1 MNPWDLFLLVSL
13 TVIFQKPLK
22 AILKTDQEN
31 KPWMKIQPTCQP
43 QPWRAVWES
52 SPHKKHG
59 VFTQKAWGWG
69 RDARTVIFMLRVER
83 KASCVCTGR
92 FPAKWKRPHGRS
104 LTQPQPWSLA
114 IFPFGFFFFFLLWSE
129 GIKWSMNKL
138 SNISKWNLV
147 RISEWLLKWYD
158 TFNILSKSTVFELK
172 YALCLSPA
180 PRSG

>member
-43 QPWRAVWES
+43 QPWRAVRES
-52 SPHKKHG
+52 PPHKKHG

-83 KASCVCTGR
+83 KASCVHGALSSQVEEAT
-92 FPAKWKRPHGRS
+92 WQEPHS
-104 LTQPQPWSLA
+104 ATALESSHFSFWL
-114 IFPFGFFFFFLLWSE
+114 FFFFLLWSE

>member
-43 QPWRAVWES
+43 QPWRAVRES
-52 SPHKKHG
+52 PPHKKHG

-83 KASCVCTGR
+83 KASCVHGALSSQVEEAT
-92 FPAKWKRPHGRS
+92 WQEPHS
-104 LTQPQPWSLA
+104 ATALESSHFSFWL
-114 IFPFGFFFFFLLWSE
+114 FFFPSVVWRNQMIYEQTLQHLQMKSGENFW
-129 GIKWSMNKL
+129 M
-138 SNISKWNLV
+138 
-147 RISEWLLKWYD
+147 
-158 TFNILSKSTVFELK
+158 TFEMVWHI
-172 YALCLSPA
+172 
-180 PRSG
+180 

>member
-43 QPWRAVWES
+43 QPWRAVRES
-52 SPHKKHG
+52 PPHKKHG

-83 KASCVCTGR
+83 KASCVHGALSSQVEEAT
-92 FPAKWKRPHGRS
+92 WQEPHS
-104 LTQPQPWSLA
+104 ATALESSHFSFWL
-114 IFPFGFFFFFLLWSE
+114 FFFSFCGLKESNDLWTNSPTSPNEIWWEFL
-129 GIKWSMNKL
+129 NDF
-138 SNISKWNLV
+138 WNGMTHLT
-147 RISEWLLKWYD
+147 S
-158 TFNILSKSTVFELK
+158 
-172 YALCLSPA
+172 
-180 PRSG
+180 

>member
-31 KPWMKIQPTCQP
+31 KPWMEIQPTCQP
-43 QPWRAVWES
+43 LPWRAVRES
-52 SPHKKHG
+52 PPHKKHG

-69 RDARTVIFMLRVER
+69 RDARTVIFMFRVER
-83 KASCVCTGR
+83 KVSCVCTGR

-114 IFPFGFFFFFLLWSE
+114 IFPFGFFFFSPSVVWRNQMIYEQTLQQLQMKSGENFW
-129 GIKWSMNKL
+129 M
-138 SNISKWNLV
+138 
-147 RISEWLLKWYD
+147 
-158 TFNILSKSTVFELK
+158 TFETVWHI
-172 YALCLSPA
+172 
-180 PRSG
+180 

>member
-43 QPWRAVWES
+43 QPWRAVRES
-52 SPHKKHG
+52 PPHKKHG

-69 RDARTVIFMLRVER
+69 ETLEQWY
-83 KASCVCTGR
+83 SCLGWKEKHRVCTGR

-114 IFPFGFFFFFLLWSE
+114 IFPFGFFFFPSVVWRNQMIYEQTLQHLQMKSGENFW
-129 GIKWSMNKL
+129 M
-138 SNISKWNLV
+138 
-147 RISEWLLKWYD
+147 
-158 TFNILSKSTVFELK
+158 TFEMVWHI
-172 YALCLSPA
+172 
-180 PRSG
+180 

>member
-43 QPWRAVWES
+43 HSLGGLYENLLLTRSMECLHRKPGVGAETLEQWYSCLGWKE
-52 SPHKKHG
+52 KH
-59 VFTQKAWGWG
+59 
-69 RDARTVIFMLRVER
+69 R
-83 KASCVCTGR
+83 VCTGR

-114 IFPFGFFFFFLLWSE
+114 IFPFGFFFFPSVVWRNQMIYEQTLQHLQMKSGENFW
-129 GIKWSMNKL
+129 M
-138 SNISKWNLV
+138 
-147 RISEWLLKWYD
+147 
-158 TFNILSKSTVFELK
+158 TFEMVWHI
-172 YALCLSPA
+172 
-180 PRSG
+180 

>member
-69 RDARTVIFMLRVER
+69 RDARIVIFMLRVKR

-114 IFPFGFFFFFLLWSE
+114 IFPFGFFFSFCGLKESNDLWTNSPTSPNEIWWEFL
-129 GIKWSMNKL
+129 NDF
-138 SNISKWNLV
+138 WNGMTHLA
-147 RISEWLLKWYD
+147 S
-158 TFNILSKSTVFELK
+158 
-172 YALCLSPA
+172 
-180 PRSG
+180 